1 MIFTQ
6 VDDSIQLRKQHQK
19 KKYSRSTTPTTK
31 SRFNF
36 TGGFAGKVP
45 PVDTEE
51 VISFVRNEKVI
62 PSYKVYYG
70 GTRSCRQRE
79 RSWCRTPKPPHGAAH
94 CKGGGSAGGMPW

>member
-6 VDDSIQLRKQHQK
+6 VNDSIQLHKQHQK

-45 PVDTEE
+45 SVDTEE

-62 PSYKVYYG
+62 PSYKVYYSLFKYSFESFYLLCFF
-70 GTRSCRQRE
+70 RINSFVILVLLLVFL
-79 RSWCRTPKPPHGAAH
+79 SLLH
-94 CKGGGSAGGMPW
+94 